1 MSLLNEC
8 IYKCQKRPATKKIGK
23 GPVEQITP
31 FQKLWTED
39 PTSRQEYMITHN
51 NYVTWGDAV
60 VGILGISE

>member
-8 IYKCQKRPATKKIGK
+8 IIKCQKRPATKKIGK

-31 FQKLWTED
+31 FQKRWTED

-51 NYVTWGDAV
+51 NYVT
-60 VGILGISE
+60 